1 MDYKEK
7 SIMTDLLVQNQALR
21 NAANGFK
28 ARCEELEAK
37 NRILEEARENANEAC
52 AKWEGLYYELENRRH
67 FVTEYCPHCD
77 TESTLMW
84 SVEEHGYEIYC
95 PVCGKKIMLCSDSG
109 VIRSDGKVC
118 DWKVYGLLGDLG
130 KGVFV
135 YCKEKLHGERMFMP
149 IAWEAEPEPPK
160 EE

>member
-52 AKWEGLYYELENRRH
+52 AKWEHRAQKA
-67 FVTEYCPHCD
+67 
-77 TESTLMW
+77 
-84 SVEEHGYEIYC
+84 EEDRDLPYAWR
-95 PVCGKKIMLCSDSG
+95 PV
-109 VIRSDGKVC
+109 
-118 DWKVYGLLGDLG
+118 
-130 KGVFV
+130 
-135 YCKEKLHGERMFMP
+135 
-149 IAWEAEPEPPK
+149 
-160 EE
+160 

>member
-52 AKWEGLYYELENRRH
+52 AKWEGLYYMELEKRRY

-95 PVCGKKIMLCSDSG
+95 PVCGKKIMLCSMCGHHND
-109 VIRSDGKVC
+109 C
-118 DWKVYGLLGDLG
+118 DWTEEAG
-130 KGVFV
+130 
-135 YCKEKLHGERMFMP
+135 CKMK
-149 IAWEAEPEPPK
+149 K
-160 EE
+160 EEYRE